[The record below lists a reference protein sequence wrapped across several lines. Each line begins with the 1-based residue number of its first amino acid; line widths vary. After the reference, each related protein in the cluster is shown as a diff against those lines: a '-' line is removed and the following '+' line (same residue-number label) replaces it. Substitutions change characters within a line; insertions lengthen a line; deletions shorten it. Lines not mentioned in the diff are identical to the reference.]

1 MSATIPSV
9 SSRSSRTINYRNVAP
24 FTSLECAIWYATD
37 KSINPRTGRQISQNT
52 STSSPYYQLD
62 QQCQIL
68 ESQLRSDIDRIRNE
82 LRSEQPSRLI
92 RRYQTS
98 QQPPQQPSPQPSQ
111 QQLQPQPSP
120 SPPPPPPQQPL
131 RNLVQVPQP
140 QIVQSNQQSTTQSIR
155 NTAQRVGIR
164 YIFTREH
171 CLQWVNNPLIN
182 PDSGR
187 QITVNG
193 ALYNQLLDQCFN
205 IDNTLT
211 PSVLDT
217 IGLARVARLRN
228 LAAFR
233 NRTQLRQSLPT
244 NQITGNLRGQVH
256 HSMMHTKK
264 TPSKHSAKDDSINEN
279 DPNLEIDMGC
289 MELYNGIDTSIV
301 SLKKFKNKMIRTCDI
316 YSQNNKSCN
325 SDKLVDVRDKLNFYI
340 TNNKEKRVNYYIIQD
355 DSERHVQSGALASLF
370 IWYIYQPDSLKET
383 ILLSN
388 LDKFTINTLNLI
400 KVGNTYSTINTT
412 AIDAGG
418 PKRAFITSAINE
430 LFSLE
435 VFIKGD
441 DSSKYFINPNFKV
454 SQDFIAITSDLFKT
468 NNRVNN
474 IKFNKEEDYEKFYN
488 FIGAFLSFVIV
499 NEFGIPKHLSSY
511 ILANFIYKKNE
522 IKGSD
527 LIYFLSIDFSD
538 YSKSIINL
546 LNHQNINQ
554 IEYAGMEYN
563 DTYEM
568 KDESGNIIVT
578 DVTKDNIIDFIE
590 TVSKHIFTNNCI
602 SVTDERGR
610 KRPDDYGHRKDI
622 RNRYKSFIDGI
633 NPLVRKFFSTNNGS
647 FIMIDKFITRNKL
660 SSVDINKLITI
671 VKRNTNTIIEGYRS
685 SADGNIRRK
694 GEVLTEI
701 LNYLVKI
708 LEKPRPALNNLP
720 SIINPGQYYNEP
732 EQKED
737 SYYYFITLLLDYWTG
752 WDFFSPRLSYA
763 ISLKSLINI
772 NDLPES
778 HTCFSRIDFNGLH
791 VGNVPGTTIP
801 ITELMQEQFIY
812 EKLKTAIE
820 NTSGFQ
826 MA

>member
-9 SSRSSRTINYRNVAP
+9 SSRSSRSSRTINYRNVAP
-24 FTSLECAIWYATD
+24 FTSLECAIWYATN
-37 KSINPRTGRQISQNT
+37 KRINPRTGRQISQNT

-98 QQPPQQPSPQPSQ
+98 QQQPSPQQQPS
-111 QQLQPQPSP
+111 LQPPSPPPQPSP
-120 SPPPPPPQQPL
+120 
-131 RNLVQVPQP
+131 NLVQVPQP
-140 QIVQSNQQSTTQSIR
+140 QIVQSNQQRTTQSIR

-164 YIFTREH
+164 YIFTQEH
-171 CLQWVNNPLIN
+171 CRQWVNNPLIN

-193 ALYNQLLDQCFN
+193 TLYNQLLDQCFN
-205 IDNTLT
+205 IDNTLI
-211 PSVLDT
+211 PSVLDH
-217 IGLARVARLRN
+217 IGLARVTRLRN
-228 LAAFR
+228 LATFR
-233 NRTQLRQSLPT
+233 NRTRSTPLLPT
-244 NQITGNLRGQVH
+244 NQTTGNLRGQVH

-264 TPSKHSAKDDSINEN
+264 TPSKHSAKDDLIDEN
-279 DPNLEIDMGC
+279 DPNLEIDRGC
-289 MELYNGIDTSIV
+289 MELYNGIDAPLNNTDIPIE
-301 SLKKFKNKMIRTCDI
+301 SLQKFKNKMIRTCDI

-325 SDKLVDVRDKLNFYI
+325 SDKLADVREKLNYYI
-340 TNNKEKRVNYYIIQD
+340 TNNKQKKVNYYIIHD

-370 IWYIYQPDSLKET
+370 VWYIYQPDSLKET

-388 LDKFTINTLNLI
+388 LDKFTINTLELI
-400 KVGNTYSTINTT
+400 KVGNTYSTRNTT
-412 AIDAGG
+412 AIDASG

-454 SQDFIAITSDLFKT
+454 SQDFIAITSDLFKIS
-468 NNRVNN
+468 NRTNN
-474 IKFNKEEDYEKFYN
+474 IKFNKEGDYEKFYN

-522 IKGSD
+522 IKESD
-527 LIYFLSIDFSD
+527 FVYFLSIDLSD
-538 YSKSIINL
+538 FSKSLINL
-546 LNHQNINQ
+546 LNRQNFNQ
-554 IEYAGMEYN
+554 IEYAGVEYN

-568 KDESGNIIVT
+568 KDESGNIIQT
-578 DVTKDNIIDFIE
+578 DVNKNNIIDFIK

-602 SVTDERGR
+602 RVTDENGGQ
-610 KRPDDYGHRKDI
+610 RPDYYGHRKDI

-647 FIMIDKFITRNKL
+647 FIMIDKFITRNEISRK
-660 SSVDINKLITI
+660 DIEDLITI
-671 VKRNTNTIIEGYRS
+671 VKRNTNTIINGYRG
-685 SADGNIRRK
+685 SADANIRRK
-694 GEVLTEI
+694 GEVLTKV

-708 LEKPRPALNNLP
+708 LEKPRPALDNLP
-720 SIINPGQYYNEP
+720 SIINPGQNYNEP
-732 EQKED
+732 EQTKD
-737 SYYYFITLLLDYWTG
+737 KYYYFITLLLDYWTG

-763 ISLKSLINI
+763 ISLKSLTNI

-778 HTCFSRIDFNGLH
+778 HTCFSRIDFNGLPE
-791 VGNVPGTTIP
+791 GNVPGTTTP
-801 ITELMQEQFIY
+801 ITELMLEQFIY